1 MTQLG
6 GEEKECSCF
15 DVVLLLRS
23 LALDSQSLSPAIFD
37 VDLIVPQVVQNESP
51 VVAIVIESKSNAQ
64 YDVLLGLLT
73 VSRAIQRFVI
83 TMAK

>member
-1 MTQLG
+1 LTQLG

-15 DVVLLLRS
+15 DVVLLLQN